1 MSVHPPLVAPRT
13 GARPWPAL
21 ASVVLACLIAAAAAP
36 FALQVPLRMLAV
48 LPLVGAVTAVIAARP
63 AAGAYLLLAAT
74 PLTTGLERGG
84 AIPLLRPSEAL
95 LALVLGALALRG
107 FFELLRGATVA
118 VRLKTFD
125 WWLLAFT
132 MAGSVLPL
140 LWMLARGREITQDDV
155 LYAGYLWKYASVYL
169 IIRATVRD
177 VDQVRRC
184 LAVTLGAGAVVA
196 IIAVAHVLQVQW
208 VHEALAGWFASDDVG
223 EFTSDRATSTLG
235 SSFAVAD
242 VMVFTLAAAAAWA
255 FFEHRL
261 IWLLLPLS
269 ALYVG
274 GTVASG
280 QFSAPIALAIA
291 TVTLGVMTRRL
302 GRVLLLGVPFA
313 VVAGFALA
321 PVVIGRIQD
330 FGSTAGVPSSWVG
343 RWENL
348 TTFFWPPL
356 AEDLNWLTGF
366 RVAGRVP
373 APESWRDWVWVESGY
388 TWMLWSGGI
397 VFLVVGCLFLAVG
410 VHATAAVARERRD
423 VVGAAAIAAL
433 TGLWVNIVLLLID
446 VHLTLRGAGDLLFAL
461 LALALSGVA
470 ASRAVAAGGEES
482 GGTDAGGPASPAAT
496 AVARGPGQSA

>member
-1 MSVHPPLVAPRT
+1 
-13 GARPWPAL
+13 
-21 ASVVLACLIAAAAAP
+21 
-36 FALQVPLRMLAV
+36 MLAV
-48 LPLVGAVTAVIAARP
+48 LPPVGAVALTIATRP
-63 AAGAYLLLAAT
+63 IAGAYLLLAAT
-74 PLTTGLERGG
+74 PLTTGLARGG

-95 LALVLGALALRG
+95 LALVLGALAARG
-107 FFELLRGATVA
+107 FFELLRGTPVH
-118 VRLKTFD
+118 VRLRNFD

-132 MAGSVLPL
+132 VSGSILPL
-140 LWMLARGREITQDDV
+140 LGMVARGREITQDDV
-155 LYAGYLWKYASVYL
+155 LYAGYLWKYAAVYL
-169 IIRATVRD
+169 VIRATVRTE
-177 VDQVRRC
+177 DQVRRC
-184 LAVTLGAGAVVA
+184 LGITLGAGAVVGL
-196 IIAVAHVLQVQW
+196 IAVLHVLQVEW

-242 VMVFTLAAAAAWA
+242 VMVFTLAATAAWA
-255 FFEHRL
+255 FYEHRL
-261 IWLLLPLS
+261 IWILLPLS
-269 ALYVG
+269 ALYVA

-291 TVTLGVMTRRL
+291 TVTVGVMTRRL
-302 GRVLLLGVPFA
+302 GRVLLVGVPFA

-321 PVVIGRIQD
+321 PVIIQRIED

-356 AEDLNWLTGF
+356 VQDLNWVTGY

-388 TWMLWSGGI
+388 TWMVWSGGI

-410 VHATAAVARERRD
+410 VQATAAVARERRD
-423 VVGAAAIAAL
+423 VVGAAAIGAL
-433 TGLWVNIVLLLID
+433 TALWVNILLMVID

-470 ASRAVAAGGEES
+470 ASRA
-482 GGTDAGGPASPAAT
+482 
-496 AVARGPGQSA
+496 ARGPGLRAASADVSPPSA